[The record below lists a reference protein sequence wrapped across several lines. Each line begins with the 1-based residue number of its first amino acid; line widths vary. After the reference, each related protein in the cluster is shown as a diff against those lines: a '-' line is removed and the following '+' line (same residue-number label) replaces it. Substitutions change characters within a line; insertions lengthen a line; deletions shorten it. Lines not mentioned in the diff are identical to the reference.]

1 MSCQIRTSNLS
12 TRIARWWTLAASA
25 AFLVVIVGTGV
36 ARPDNTPPKGVV
48 YVESN
53 VADIPGNQVLG
64 YKRDAAGK
72 LTPLP
77 GSPYPAGG
85 AGISPSFNL
94 GPYDSDQEIITN
106 QDNSLL
112 FATNGGSDSIAV
124 FRFNSDGSLVPVNGS
139 PFPSGGSNP
148 VSLGLSGDVL
158 VVVNQ
163 DNDPGHPGQFLP
175 SYSTL
180 QIKPNGKLMPIRDSA
195 VPLDLGANP
204 TQALVPPTNPSLVFG
219 CDFLGGLLHSFQLTG
234 KGQLEP
240 VDVQALPADEFALSG
255 APPLPL
261 GLWSHPRRNI
271 LYVGFVT
278 INRMGVYRFNDQGQF
293 RFLRTVPNSG
303 NGLCWIRTN
312 KEGTRLYT
320 SNTADPSIS
329 VYDISNDP
337 TEPIEIQRVVLQGM
351 SNVYQI
357 TLDPAEEFFY
367 AVTQRNSA
375 TLPAS
380 ANALHVLKIG
390 PDGTLT
396 EVPSSPTLLPVPA
409 SSRPQGVLAF

>member
-1 MSCQIRTSNLS
+1 MIWKKSLQDSCLS
-12 TRIARWWTLAASA
+12 KFRSTTLASMLATMS
-25 AFLVVIVGTGV
+25 LMTTGGV
-36 ARPDNTPPKGVV
+36 ARAEETPPKGVV

-53 VADIPGNQVLG
+53 VAEAPGNQILG
-64 YKRDAAGK
+64 YKRDK
-72 LTPLP
+72 LGNLSPIP
-77 GSPYPAGG
+77 GSPFPAGG
-85 AGISPSFNL
+85 AGISPTFNL

-106 QDNSLL
+106 EDQTLL
-112 FATNGGSDSIAV
+112 FAVNGGSDTIAV
-124 FRFNSDGSLVPVNGS
+124 FRFLSDGSLEPVKGS

-148 VSLGLSGDVL
+148 VSLGLSGNKL
-158 VVVNQ
+158 IVVNQ

-175 SYSTL
+175 SYSTV
-180 QIKPNGKLMPIRDSA
+180 QIKPNGKLTPIQGSTFT
-195 VPLDLGANP
+195 LDRGSNP
-204 TQALVPPTNPSLVFG
+204 TQALVPYTNPSLVFG
-219 CDFLGGLLHSFQLTG
+219 CEFLGGLIRSFKLST
-234 KGQLEP
+234 KGQLIP
-240 VDVQALPADEFALSG
+240 VDTQGLPPDEFGLSG

-261 GLWSHPRRNI
+261 GFWSHPKKPI

-278 INRMGVYRFNDQGQF
+278 INRMGVYRYNHEGQF
-293 RFLRTVPNSG
+293 QFLRTVPNSG
-303 NGLCWIRTN
+303 KAICWIRAN

-329 VYDISNDP
+329 VYDIANDP
-337 TEPIEIQRVVLQGM
+337 TEPVEIQRVVLKGA

-375 TLPAS
+375 DLPAS
-380 ANALHVLKIG
+380 ANALHVLKI
-390 PDGTLT
+390 DGDGMLT